1 MEWFRFGASDMEIE
15 EEEPSKWRR
24 NLEGRKAYIFIEK
37 KKILGYLRL

>member
-1 MEWFRFGASDMEIE
+1 MEIE

-37 KKILGYLRL
+37 ENTWLS